1 MSLWQGPRPIPK
13 FRLVLAAVLVAAV
26 LGACSNGEQPAP
38 AQSAGFPTPS
48 RLDVGS
54 TPDPVVA
61 WSERLCRALL
71 PVAQGAETPPS
82 LDAKNLAGSRER
94 FLSYLRNQV
103 EALTAAL
110 AQIAAAGPA
119 PVDKGPQLDQVLV
132 ATLSQRRDALAAGF
146 AELDAVPR
154 NEHDTLL
161 YTLTGVTSLLV
172 PTDGRT
178 LLGLVVPVSLQ
189 SAVRQAPSCQALDA
203 SAATTGS
210 RAPTAPFIR

>member
-1 MSLWQGPRPIPK
+1 
-13 FRLVLAAVLVAAV
+13 
-26 LGACSNGEQPAP
+26 
-38 AQSAGFPTPS
+38 
-48 RLDVGS
+48 
-54 TPDPVVA
+54 
-61 WSERLCRALL
+61 
-71 PVAQGAETPPS
+71 
-82 LDAKNLAGSRER
+82 
-94 FLSYLRNQV
+94 
-103 EALTAAL
+103 
-110 AQIAAAGPA
+110 
-119 PVDKGPQLDQVLV
+119 V

-146 AELDAVPR
+146 AELDAVPW

-203 SAATTGS
+203 SAATIGS